1 MKLNRDDVVLLQG
14 SSVAQTADGFSVTPE
29 FVGNGRDSQIMP
41 ATSSSTL
48 WTLVPLVK
56 QNHMTWRA

>member
-29 FVGNGRDSQIMP
+29 FIGNGRGLH
-41 ATSSSTL
+41 SSTCQL
-48 WTLVPLVK
+48 NL
-56 QNHMTWRA
+56 NRFRH